1 MSAQEQHQDF
11 LMLQI
16 KALQTENE
24 RLNNELRKVKD
35 CAFKVRL
42 SDPNFDK
49 PLSEIETKFCNRRTF
64 KKIIMLTIAIIF
76 ITVLFAFVV
85 ALMIILIEVI
95 EKNDKLRKDRD
106 QLNELN
112 DGLCKENLELMD
124 KLLEA
129 GI

>member
-35 CAFKVRL
+35 YAFRIRL

-49 PLSEIETKFCNRRTF
+49 LLSEIETDYEIVKPN
-64 KKIIMLTIAIIF
+64 
-76 ITVLFAFVV
+76 
-85 ALMIILIEVI
+85 
-95 EKNDKLRKDRD
+95 
-106 QLNELN
+106 
-112 DGLCKENLELMD
+112 
-124 KLLEA
+124 
-129 GI
+129 